1 MAAARDNSSDTRA
14 RFARCRV
21 LTGIASSSIARQDV
35 TEPRQ
40 PQIEH
45 RLPNKY
51 VAVRHREDKS
61 FDPLG
66 RSSSQTSYGVA
77 EWAKAQIT
85 WPGQR
90 SILYPVLK
98 LCCFNVPVEYPDGPA
113 VRILRGNGGL

>member
-1 MAAARDNSSDTRA
+1 M
-14 RFARCRV
+14 
-21 LTGIASSSIARQDV
+21 
-35 TEPRQ
+35 EPRQ

-45 RLPNKY
+45 RLLNKY

-90 SILYPVLK
+90 SILYPGLK
-98 LCCFNVPVEYPDGPA
+98 LCYFNVPVEYPDGPA